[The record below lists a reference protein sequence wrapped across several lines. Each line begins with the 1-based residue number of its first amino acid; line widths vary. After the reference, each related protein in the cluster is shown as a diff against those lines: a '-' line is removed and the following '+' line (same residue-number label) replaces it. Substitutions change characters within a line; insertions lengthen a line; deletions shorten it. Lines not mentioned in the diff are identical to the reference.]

1 MRDGGRGGKDTEREQ
16 LYACMCVCVCRGG
29 DELHD
34 HFLRAFKPSQKSLLF
49 DPLSS
54 LSSFSNII
62 LKYLANK
69 SSYVIPPPATLKLSY
84 GNTEY

>member
-1 MRDGGRGGKDTEREQ
+1 MRDGGRGGKDRESS
-16 LYACMCVCVCRGG
+16 CMHVCVFVCVEGG

-49 DPLSS
+49 DPPSS

-69 SSYVIPPPATLKLSY
+69 SSYAIPPPATLKLSY

>member
-1 MRDGGRGGKDTEREQ
+1 MH
-16 LYACMCVCVCRGG
+16 VCVFVCVEGG

-49 DPLSS
+49 DPPSS